1 MVKGLICA
9 LVLVAPVAFAQKE
22 AFPVPSQNS
31 KAVKQA
37 PARALKPDAWRKHVA
52 SISGDWKEAA
62 KWMTM
67 QRLYPYDRIPDGA
80 VERAIE
86 HRDALPPARLGAIG
100 SDNTV
105 INGNWSFVGP
115 KNLNVPYRRWWG
127 PAPVSG
133 RVNGAA
139 FDPVVAGR
147 YYIALP
153 NGGLWRTN
161 DFGVTWQFLSTGPN
175 WRSLETTCVA
185 IDPSNNQHILVGTGD
200 HPANLMWL
208 GSSPGIMRSLD
219 GGNTW
224 NLVGTNLAGRT
235 VSDIEFNPDNTQ
247 EVVATLGRGPAQ
259 NGGILRSTNNGGAW
273 SSRFNSGL
281 FSGLA
286 TSEPRMDSTRN
297 LYAVADGHFLFRS
310 RDFGANWTPITMPA
324 HPTGAFCQVATS
336 PNFPDRIYL
345 LYSTNTAA
353 GGAGANGA
361 VWRSDD
367 AGGTWVNLT
376 GTGPGGF
383 QPGWWGQASY
393 NYTIEALKRPW
404 EPNEDL
410 LYVGV
415 IGVHQLGNP
424 EANSG
429 FLWSDV
435 GMTTLAGSGA
445 NGLTGSPANTHNDQ
459 HIFKR
464 DPSGFDMLIGN
475 DGGIYRWNFGGF
487 NNLNFNVRATHF
499 YHASFHPTDRNVIIG
514 GTQDNA
520 SPTTAAIVGYGDV
533 DNWNN
538 VGAGDGGW
546 TAIDWNDP
554 GIQYVVSQGGPVYRT
569 TDAWTTWNRNTLTNI
584 VGSRQDNNTF
594 PFIPVIHMQR
604 SDPKQVWCGSNTR
617 LYRWNQTTGTWTN
630 RVGNWRLDGGGFI
643 LAMDTA
649 PSDANRMLVGSLD
662 GEVWISEQLF
672 ASDRFRIDAPAT
684 GLRLPDRAIAD
695 FSFHPTNANSFL
707 VALGGFGSA
716 HLYQG
721 TWDPSANTIAW
732 VNVSGTGSTGL
743 PDVQVN
749 TVERDPFDPAGTW
762 YVGTDI
768 GVFMTTDGGSTWSNA
783 TQPLG
788 LPPVPVQHL
797 QYVPGTGYLNAAT
810 WGQGIWRVR
819 LGRPPLS
826 FFSLSTFVLRGGL
839 KLTATVAL
847 SQASQESVPV
857 GLRASN
863 QQIIQ
868 MPSSITFAPGET
880 QKSFDIWTIPVGT
893 PQTVTFF
900 AESGGATVSAMARID
915 PPDFG
920 LEVVPGELQGPQ
932 YALGVVYLET
942 PAPAGMKINLS
953 SSNPTIATP
962 VVSVIDATPGNL
974 SEIFLVETFGVQQEA
989 WVKITAN
996 IGNVNRDFWM
1006 KVAPFSI
1013 ESVTLPTRNLRAGTS
1028 YTGTVRLRYPS
1039 ALQSDVSLTSDHPAC
1054 PVPSSV
1060 SFSPGQQE
1068 ATFEFTPTDV
1078 TGPQDVLF
1086 TASKSSSVATF
1097 AATVTPPL
1105 IEGRV
1110 TREGLASSANPSMP
1124 VVLEFREP
1132 GSVVPF
1138 ASLTADPDH
1147 QGRFSVFAPRV
1158 QPFDIA
1164 IKDTNWLRA
1173 VARFDGTDP
1182 AALVFSLPNGDVNG
1196 DNTVNIAD
1204 FLSLRAAFGS
1214 SEGTGNW
1221 NVKADLNRDGS
1232 VNLQD
1237 FLILRANF
1245 GRTGAP

>member
-1 MVKGLICA
+1 MIKGLLCA
-9 LVLVAPVAFAQKE
+9 LVLVASVAFAQKDL
-22 AFPVPSQNS
+22 FPVPSQNGKPIK
-31 KAVKQA
+31 KAPPKV
-37 PARALKPDAWRKHVA
+37 LKPDAWRKHVE
-52 SISGDWKEAA
+52 SISGEWKEAA
-62 KWMTM
+62 KWMTQ
-67 QRLYPYDRIPDGA
+67 QRLFPYDRIPDDA
-80 VERAIE
+80 VERAME
-86 HRDALPPARLGAIG
+86 HRDALPPARVGMNG
-100 SDNTV
+100 NDSTV

-115 KNLNVPYRRWWG
+115 KNLSVPYRRWWG

-153 NGGLWRTN
+153 NGGVWRTN
-161 DFGVTWQFLSTGPN
+161 DFGVSWQFLSTGPS
-175 WRSLETTCVA
+175 WQSLETSCVA
-185 IDPSNNQHILVGTGD
+185 IDPSNNQHILVGLGD
-200 HPANLMWL
+200 HPTNLMWL

-224 NLVGTNLAGRT
+224 NLVGTNLSGRT
-235 VSDIEFNPDNTQ
+235 VTEIEFNPDNTQ
-247 EVVATLGRGPAQ
+247 EVVASLSRGPAQ
-259 NGGILRSTNNGGAW
+259 NGGVLRSTTNGATWGAVW
-273 SSRFNSGL
+273 TSGL
-281 FSGLA
+281 FAGLA
-286 TSEPRMDSTRN
+286 VSVPRPDSTRN
-297 LYAVADGHFLFRS
+297 LYAVADANFMVRS
-310 RDFGANWTPITMPA
+310 RDFGATWTNVTTPS
-324 HPTGAFCQVATS
+324 HPVGAFCQVATS
-336 PNFPDRIYL
+336 PNFPDRVYL
-345 LYSTNTAA
+345 LYSTNMA
-353 GGAGANGA
+353 GTTGSNGA

-376 GTGPGGF
+376 GSGAGGF
-383 QPGWWGQASY
+383 QPGWWGQSSY
-393 NYTIEALKRPW
+393 NVAIEALKRPW

-410 LYVGV
+410 LYVGI

-429 FLWSDV
+429 FLWADV
-435 GMTTLAGSGA
+435 GMTTLPGSGA

-459 HIFKR
+459 HVLAR

-487 NNLNFNVRATHF
+487 NNLNFNVRASHF
-499 YHASFHPTDRNVIIG
+499 YHASFHPTDRNVMIG

-520 SPTTAAIVGYGDV
+520 SPTTAAIVGYGDI

-538 VGAGDGGW
+538 VGGGDGGW

-554 GIQYVVSQGGPVYRT
+554 GIQYVVSQGGPIYRT
-569 TDAWTTWNRNTLTNI
+569 TDAWTSWNRNTLPNI
-584 VGSRQDNNTF
+584 VGARQDNSTF

-604 SDPKQVWCGSNTR
+604 TNPKQVWAGSNFR
-617 LYRWNQTTGTWTN
+617 LYRWNQMTGTWTN
-630 RVGNWRLDGGGFI
+630 RVGSWRLDGNGFI
-643 LAMDTA
+643 LAMDTS
-649 PSDANRMLVGSLD
+649 PSDAGMMLVGALD
-662 GEVWISEQLF
+662 GEVWLSEQLF
-672 ASDRFRIDAPAT
+672 ESDRFRIDAPAT
-684 GLRLPDRAIAD
+684 GVRLPDRAVID

-707 VALGGFGSA
+707 VALGGFGA
-716 HLYQG
+716 PHLYQG
-721 TWDPSANTIAW
+721 TWDPTNNTISW
-732 VNVSGTGSTGL
+732 VNVSGTGATGL
-743 PDVQVN
+743 PDIQVN
-749 TVERDPFDPAGTW
+749 TVERDPFDPTSTW

-768 GVFMTTDGGSTWSNA
+768 GVFMTTDGGSTWGNA
-783 TQPLG
+783 TQPMG
-788 LPPVPVQHL
+788 LPPVPVNHL

-819 LGRPPLS
+819 LGRPPLLLIN
-826 FFSLSTFVLRGGL
+826 LSTLVLRGGL

-847 SQASQESVPV
+847 SQAVQEEVPV
-857 GLRASN
+857 KLRASN

-880 QKSFDIWTIPVGT
+880 QKSFDIWTIPVGS
-893 PQTVTFF
+893 PQHVTFF
-900 AESGGATVSAMARID
+900 AETGGSIVNAMARID

-920 LEVVPGELQGPQ
+920 LEIFPGELQGPQ
-932 YALGVVYLET
+932 YALGVVYLES
-942 PAPAGMKINLS
+942 PAPSGMKINLL
-953 SSNPTIATP
+953 SSNPTIANP
-962 VVSVIDATPGNL
+962 VVSVIDATPGNT

-996 IGNVNRDFWM
+996 IGNDNRDFWM
-1006 KVAPFSI
+1006 KVAPLSI
-1013 ESVTLPTRNLRAGTS
+1013 ESVTLPTRMLRAGTT

-1039 ALQSDVSLTSDHPAC
+1039 ALQSDITLASDNPVC
-1054 PVPSSV
+1054 VVPSAV
-1060 SFSPGQQE
+1060 SFAPGQQE
-1068 ATFEFTPTDV
+1068 ATFAVTPTFV
-1078 TGPQDVLF
+1078 GTPQSVVF
-1086 TASKSSSVATF
+1086 TASKAFSVATF
-1097 AATVTPPL
+1097 EATVTAPL
-1105 IEGRV
+1105 IEGQVVRQ
-1110 TREGLASSANPSMP
+1110 GLSPNANPSMP

-1132 GSVVPF
+1132 GSTTAF

-1173 VARFDGTDP
+1173 VLGFDGSNP
-1182 AALVFSLPNGDVNG
+1182 VSLLFSLGNGDVNG
-1196 DNTVNIAD
+1196 DNTVNIGD

-1214 SEGTGNW
+1214 SEGAGNW
-1221 NVKADLNRDGS
+1221 NYKADLNRDGS